1 MKTRIILIAS
11 LLFAGFV
18 LTSFEDGKIDE
29 KSKTTTQASD
39 EKTVQKSGAVKEFY
53 GNYFSDLI
61 NNYPDPFIT
70 STNIEFFVPKS
81 DWVTLEVINM
91 TERYVV
97 RLVSEFKDRGHYRVF
112 FDGKEHPPGRYRIEM
127 RVGTML
133 FMSEM
138 IKEANDSFETAA
150 VHR

>member
-1 MKTRIILIAS
+1 MKTRIILIAG

-18 LTSFEDGKIDE
+18 LTSFEKGKVDE
-29 KSKTTTQASD
+29 ASKTATKLSD
-39 EKTVQKSGAVKEFY
+39 EKTIQKSGAVTGFY

-61 NNYPDPFIT
+61 KNYPDPFVT
-70 STNIEFFVPKS
+70 SVNIEFYVPES

-112 FDGKEHPPGRYRIEM
+112 FDGREHPPGRYRIEM

-133 FMSEM
+133 FISEM
-138 IKEANDSFETAA
+138 IKGADENNGSIPD
-150 VHR
+150 RY